1 MKRTFIS
8 LTLLFAIGAVI
19 MICNQ
24 TQAQSQT
31 MRTTVSTP
39 VQGDCFQGYIF
50 DKHYALFPFEDTNS
64 KFTPTYDDVV
74 KAERIVREQLILTG
88 KINDQSINK
97 NYIRNHLCEYQRQ
110 YRGYL
115 NPEGDSVVSVH
126 YLLGDY
132 NELRI
137 DSEILMVYDGG
148 ETVWD
153 ADVNLSKNAIEQFYV
168 NGVG

>member
-1 MKRTFIS
+1 M
-8 LTLLFAIGAVI
+8 
-19 MICNQ
+19 
-24 TQAQSQT
+24 
-31 MRTTVSTP
+31 
-39 VQGDCFQGYIF
+39 
-50 DKHYALFPFEDTNS
+50 
-64 KFTPTYDDVV
+64 V
-74 KAERIVREQLILTG
+74 KVERIVREQLILTG

-132 NELRI
+132 NELGI
-137 DSEILMVYDGG
+137 DSEFLMVYDGG